1 MAEYNDNDFGR
12 LIHNIRK
19 SKKIKVDALVKGLC
33 SIKVL
38 YGIEAGDMLPGYLLR
53 SALIGRLGLAP
64 EWFDNMLTFNISLV
78 SQPFIP
84 LGCNIISPPDKVQ
97 YSLCSFFKAPHGTV
111 HCFLFVVEH
120 KLALS

>member
-53 SALIGRLGLAP
+53 SALIGMHRNGSITCLPLK
-64 EWFDNMLTFNISLV
+64 NMRYGSLE
-78 SQPFIP
+78 
-84 LGCNIISPPDKVQ
+84 
-97 YSLCSFFKAPHGTV
+97 TV
-111 HCFLFVVEH
+111 L
-120 KLALS
+120 

>member
-53 SALIGRLGLAP
+53 SALIG
-64 EWFDNMLTFNISLV
+64 
-78 SQPFIP
+78 
-84 LGCNIISPPDKVQ
+84 
-97 YSLCSFFKAPHGTV
+97 
-111 HCFLFVVEH
+111 
-120 KLALS
+120 

>member
-64 EWFDNMLTFNISLV
+64 EWFDNMLTFEEYEEWQLRNSLID
-78 SQPFIP
+78 S
-84 LGCNIISPPDKVQ
+84 LGKPDEQLLLEKYKKKYIKHNLQ
-97 YSLCSFFKAPHGTV
+97 RCTKGT
-111 HCFLFVVEH
+111 
-120 KLALS
+120 